1 MTERLRE
8 WWRRLSVSP
17 AFIGLTR
24 RRVAFQWRMR
34 GRPLPP
40 PHVVKQLV
48 ILGYQR
54 RRNLHTFVETGTFT
68 GEMVD
73 AMRPHFSRIVSI
85 EMAPDIHEAAVRR
98 FQGDSRVELLLGDS
112 SILLPR
118 VLEQIREPAL
128 FWLDGHFMGG
138 NTARGQED
146 SPVKAELS
154 GLLSHP
160 VRRHVILIDDARLFN
175 GAGGYPT
182 IPDVRSWIERER
194 PGSRVFVDD
203 DIIQCALDA
212 SDAVS

>member
-1 MTERLRE
+1 MTERLRQ

-34 GRPLPP
+34 GRPPPP

-48 ILGYQR
+48 ILGYQHR
-54 RRNLHTFVETGTFT
+54 RKLHTFVETGTFT
-68 GEMVD
+68 GEKWVD
-73 AMRPHFSRIVSI
+73 AMRPYFSRIVSI

-118 VLEQIREPAL
+118 LLEQIREPAL

-138 NTARGQED
+138 TTARGQDD
-146 SPVKAELS
+146 SPVKAGALS
-154 GLLSHP
+154 PP
-160 VRRHVILIDDARLFN
+160 VSSRAPARD
-175 GAGGYPT
+175 
-182 IPDVRSWIERER
+182 PD
-194 PGSRVFVDD
+194 
-203 DIIQCALDA
+203 
-212 SDAVS
+212 